1 MNILTQ
7 NQGKVNLTIFSI
19 SKFLSALGGNI
30 YAFGMGLYIL
40 SLTGSA
46 GNFAI
51 GMACSAVPRILVGP
65 VAGAWADRFSR
76 KKIIILTQLIEVLTL
91 GGFFVISFLIE
102 ISLPLIYG
110 TTAILSVCSTFS
122 SITFSS
128 SIPDLVNEGQI
139 QKATSLNQSAI
150 SLATIGAPIIGGLL
164 YGVLSI
170 QTFIAINAVAYLFS
184 AALDSFL
191 KFEKPDL
198 GDNLNS
204 EQTRNIWVEIKEGFT
219 YVQSNYLLYKVILPV
234 GLWVN
239 FFGVSMQVGLPYIV
253 VQRLKLISYQFGL
266 IEASLAIGM
275 LLMSIFLSTREET
288 RKPLITMRIS
298 LIILSFLLGMM
309 AIPLLLPASSSFNF
323 VYYLGLLLAFG
334 LTIVFLNTPLYVLV
348 QKTTPEQYRGR
359 VFGLVETV
367 ANVIAP
373 ISMIFYGFL
382 FDYLNPVWILFASGL
397 VLFLIT
403 IYKMRVS
410 KIQKSSSE
418 ISSAL

>member
-1 MNILTQ
+1 MA
-7 NQGKVNLTIFSI
+7 GS
-19 SKFLSALGGNI
+19 
-30 YAFGMGLYIL
+30 
-40 SLTGSA
+40 SL
-46 GNFAI
+46 
-51 GMACSAVPRILVGP
+51 
-65 VAGAWADRFSR
+65 
-76 KKIIILTQLIEVLTL
+76 
-91 GGFFVISFLIE
+91 E

-128 SIPDLVNEGQI
+128 SIPNLVNEGQI

-219 YVQSNYLLYKVILPV
+219 YVQSNYILYKVILPV

-253 VQRLKLISYQFGL
+253 VQRLKLTSYQFGL

-359 VFGLVETV
+359 VLGLVETV

-382 FDYLNPVWILFASGL
+382 FDYLNPVWILLASGL

-418 ISSAL
+418 ISSAI